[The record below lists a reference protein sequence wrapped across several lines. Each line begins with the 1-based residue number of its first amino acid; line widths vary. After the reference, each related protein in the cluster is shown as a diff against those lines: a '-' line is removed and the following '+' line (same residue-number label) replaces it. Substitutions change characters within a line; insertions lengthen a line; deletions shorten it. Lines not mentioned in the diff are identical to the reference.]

1 MPAMTDY
8 TAPLDDIRF
17 ALTELAG
24 LDQVAALP
32 GCQDATPDLVDA
44 ILGEAGKLAGEVL
57 GPLNRSGDLQGSRL
71 VDGAVRTPDGF
82 AEAFKTFADGGWIGL
97 AAPTE
102 MGGQGLPRL
111 IAVAVEEMW
120 QSANMGFAVG
130 PLLTQAAIDLLV
142 THGTP
147 EQHETYLAKLISGQW
162 TGTMNLTESHAGSD
176 LGEIRTKATRDGDH
190 YRITGQKIFITY
202 GDHDLAENI
211 IHMVLA
217 RSPDGVPGIK
227 GISLYIVPKML
238 VNEDGSLGDANEV
251 RCASLEH
258 KLGINASPTAVMLYG
273 ENDGAVGYLVGEEN
287 RGIEYMFL
295 MMNLARLGV
304 GVQGLAIAERAYQ
317 GARAYARERI
327 QGTALSDPRGE
338 RKPIIEHPDVRRMLL
353 SMKARIE
360 AARGLIYYTAAAMD
374 RAGHHPDEAI
384 RARAARVADLL
395 VPVAKAWSTDIGVE
409 VASTAVQ
416 VHGGMGF
423 IEETGAAQHYRDARI
438 APIYEGANG
447 IQANDLLRRKLM
459 RDHGAAAR
467 DFIAEMV
474 GLDEPLSQT
483 NDADLAAICARLK
496 DGIEALSSATDWL
509 VATFPDQPDLAA
521 AGAVPYLRLFGTV
534 TGGWQMARAGLAARD
549 KLDTNGSDG
558 AGSRAKLTTARFYA
572 DQVLGEAP
580 ALART
585 VTEGGAGVLALD
597 EDQF

>member
-1 MPAMTDY
+1 MTDY

-17 ALTELAG
+17 ALTELAN

-32 GCQDATPDLVDA
+32 GYEEATPDLV
-44 ILGEAGKLAGEVL
+44 GNVL
-57 GPLNRSGDLQGSRL
+57 GPLNRSGDIQGSRL
-71 VDGAVRTPDGF
+71 VDGVVHTPDGF
-82 AEAFKTFADGGWIGL
+82 PEAFKAFADGGWIGL
-97 AAPTE
+97 SAPLD
-102 MGGQGLPRL
+102 MGGQGLPKL

-120 QSANMGFAVG
+120 QAANMGFAVG

-142 THGTP
+142 THGTA
-147 EQHETYLAKLISGQW
+147 EQRETYLAKLISGQW

-176 LGEIRTKATRDGDH
+176 LGEIRTRAERHGDH
-190 YRITGQKIFITY
+190 YRIKGQKIFITY

-217 RSPDGVPGIK
+217 RSPDGIPGIK

-238 VNEDGSLGDANEV
+238 VNDDDSLGGPNEV

-273 ENDGAVGYLVGEEN
+273 ENDGATAYLVGEEN

-295 MMNLARLGV
+295 MMNQARVGV

-317 GARAYARERI
+317 GARAYARERV
-327 QGTALSDPRGE
+327 QGTTMSDPRGE
-338 RKPIIEHPDVRRMLL
+338 RKAIINHPDVRRMLL
-353 SMKARIE
+353 GMKARIE
-360 AARGLIYYTAAAMD
+360 AARGLIYYTAAALD
-374 RAGHHPDEAI
+374 RANHHPDEATRS
-384 RARAARVADLL
+384 RAGLIADLL

-409 VASTAVQ
+409 VASDAIQ

-438 APIYEGANG
+438 APIYEGTNG

-459 RDHGAAAR
+459 RDKGAAAR
-467 DFIAEMV
+467 DFIAEMAE
-474 GLDEPLSQT
+474 LDAPLSQT
-483 NDADLAAICARLK
+483 NDADLAAIRARLK
-496 DGIEALSSATDWL
+496 DGIEALGQATDWL
-509 VATFPDQPDLAA
+509 VTTFPEQPELAA

-534 TGGWQMARAGLAARD
+534 TGGWQMARAGLAARRR
-549 KLDTNGSDG
+549 LDSNGSDG
-558 AGSRAKLTTARFYA
+558 AASNAKLTTARFYA

-580 ALART
+580 ALARV
-585 VTEGGAGVLALD
+585 VTEGGASVMALH